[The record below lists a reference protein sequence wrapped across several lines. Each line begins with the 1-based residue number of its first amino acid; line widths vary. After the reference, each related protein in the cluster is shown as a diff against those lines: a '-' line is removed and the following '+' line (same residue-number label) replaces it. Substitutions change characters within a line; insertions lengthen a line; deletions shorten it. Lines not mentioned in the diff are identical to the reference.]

1 MERLRS
7 KRGFGLM
14 YKKTNRRKWRQESWA
29 AVRVWKALKA
39 GRELDFASKEN
50 GKSLQV
56 FKQSC
61 GMTNLAS

>member
-1 MERLRS
+1 
-7 KRGFGLM
+7 M
-14 YKKTNRRKWRQESWA
+14 YKMTNRRKWRQESWA